1 MGRDL
6 DQQTGGSRAVP
17 PSAHKKQQSHAEAED
32 WLAHRQT
39 SARICPCS
47 AALGGEGAVQLTWDW
62 TEIKISALQW
72 EETLTQQ

>member
-1 MGRDL
+1 M
-6 DQQTGGSRAVP
+6 P

-39 SARICPCS
+39 SVRICPCS
-47 AALGGEGAVQLTWDW
+47 TALGGEGAVQLTWDW